1 VLEIPLPVALVSPKA
16 GSPTRV
22 HKKKSSRAKTS
33 RSADGKLKS
42 ACPAEKNISPIRN
55 YCNAVN
61 QPARV
66 DGMPALEPWAGPTY
80 VSSPPPSS
88 LPVPSKLLLGALK
101 STEAR
106 RVLSFPAEESQAQ
119 DMIPHYPF
127 SAAAAQADLKRL
139 LRVA

>member
-1 VLEIPLPVALVSPKA
+1 MLEIPQPVALVSGKA

-22 HKKKSSRAKTS
+22 HKKKSSRGKTS

-42 ACPAEKNISPIRN
+42 SPAEKNISPIRN
-55 YCNAVN
+55 FCDAVN

-127 SAAAAQADLKRL
+127 STAAAQADLKRL